1 MKGNLHFLLFIFY
14 DRSHS
19 VCLQFLPYPSRF
31 YVPAIETHFHFP
43 TVAFRPYLWNASHK
57 TRLLHLLRFL
67 PIVTWICKV
76 LFAVKVVALKPFVNK
91 EESLLPIDSF
101 VFGRRG
107 KYCP

>member
-67 PIVTWICKV
+67 PIGFLIMFTFSFLWLLHHNCDCLPCSLTMLMHPIC
-76 LFAVKVVALKPFVNK
+76 FCHF
-91 EESLLPIDSF
+91 SHCI
-101 VFGRRG
+101 
-107 KYCP
+107 